1 MSYSVFAGYYDL
13 FTDDVDYPRRAAW
26 IADVLRKNGLK
37 DGLTLDLACG
47 TGSLTWELAARGYE
61 MIGVDRSPEMLME
74 AMAKAGDCPEE
85 VRPPLFLCQ
94 EMASL
99 DLYGTITAAVCT
111 LDSINHLASLEEVEK
126 TFGLVGLFM
135 EKDGIFIFD
144 VNTRHKHIEVLGD
157 NSYVYEN
164 EEAMCVWRNS
174 LSEDLTRVDIAL
186 DFFTLAEEDLYCRES
201 EEFSEWYYS
210 PEQLT
215 AALEKAGFE
224 LLGRYGEFAELP
236 PAEDCQRAVYVAR
249 KKILSQKV

>member
-13 FTDDVDYPRRAAW
+13 FTDDVDYPRRAGW
-26 IADVLRKNGLK
+26 IADVLKEYGLTE
-37 DGLTLDLACG
+37 GLTLDLACG
-47 TGSLTWELAARGYE
+47 TGSLTWELSALGYD
-61 MIGVDRSPEMLME
+61 MIGVDQSPEMLME
-74 AMAKAGDCPEE
+74 ATAKAGDCPE

-94 EMASL
+94 EMTEL
-99 DLYGTITAAVCT
+99 DLFGTITAAVCT
-111 LDSINHLASLEEVEK
+111 LDSLNHLPSLKAVEK
-126 TFGLVGLFM
+126 TIGHVGLFM

-144 VNTRHKHIEVLGD
+144 VNTGYKHQNLLGD

-164 EEAMCVWRNS
+164 EEAMCVWRNR
-174 LSEDLTRVDIAL
+174 LSSDGRRVDIAL
-186 DFFTLAEEDLYCRES
+186 DFFTLAEDDLYLRES

-210 PEQLT
+210 PEELT

-224 LLGRYGEFAELP
+224 LVGRYGEFTRQS